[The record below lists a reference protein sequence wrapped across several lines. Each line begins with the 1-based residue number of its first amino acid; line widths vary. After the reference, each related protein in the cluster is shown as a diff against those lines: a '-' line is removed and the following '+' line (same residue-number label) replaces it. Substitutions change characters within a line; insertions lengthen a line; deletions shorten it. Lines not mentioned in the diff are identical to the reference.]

1 MKVIV
6 DLIVY
11 LIVDVIANDFGAL
24 LRFIYYRYVK
34 REKVIYS
41 NFQAGNTPK
50 TKRDKTLYNEN
61 YDKNNRWC
69 AVFLLILAG
78 VLGICFS

>member
-1 MKVIV
+1 MI
-6 DLIVY
+6 
-11 LIVDVIANDFGAL
+11 IVDVIVYFIVDIIVNNFGAL
-24 LRFIYYRYVK
+24 LRFTYYKYVK
-34 REKVIYS
+34 MEKVVLS
-41 NFQAGNTPK
+41 NFQAGNTLK

-78 VLGICFS
+78 ILGICLT

>member
-1 MKVIV
+1 MI
-6 DLIVY
+6 
-11 LIVDVIANDFGAL
+11 IVDVIVYFIVDIIINNFGEL
-24 LRFIYYRYVK
+24 LRFTYYKYVK
-34 REKVIYS
+34 REKVVLS
-41 NFQAGNTPK
+41 NFQAGNTLK

-78 VLGICFS
+78 ILGICLT